1 MDNTDID
8 LTEFVI
14 FNINSMHFFG
24 YFLPEFAKNSK
35 KKIFYVIYAVT
46 FVGTTFGLSL
56 VSEIANMINSFGDI
70 ERMTDASFLL
80 LTNLVQCFKM
90 YSFINHGP
98 RVWNLIHSMNSIGFK
113 PKNIEQRIILVKEIT
128 MSKRISKTF
137 FMACTIVCSL
147 WGISPFIDRGSY
159 EKLRL
164 PLSGWYPY
172 STDTSPAYEITYAYQ
187 TLTTWI
193 NGLADVAM
201 DTFMSGIIMVIAAEL
216 SLLNDSLK
224 NLTKGC
230 KTDSLRDRKKANM
243 NLIECVIHY
252 KTIIRFADEVTN
264 LFTFSITAQFIIGVI
279 IVCVSLFQMTLVSV
293 MSFKFVSMLLYQ
305 GCVLMEIFL
314 WCYYGN
320 EIILKSDELTR
331 SAYMCEWI
339 EESRQFK
346 KNLIFFMTRTQFP
359 LKLYASGYFTLSLET
374 FTAVVKSSW
383 SYFAVLNQ
391 VHSK

>member
-1 MDNTDID
+1 MDNTLDID
-8 LTEFVI
+8 LTEFVR
-14 FNINSMHFFG
+14 FNVNSIHFFG
-24 YFLPEFAKNSK
+24 YFLPEFGKHPK
-35 KKIFYVIYAVT
+35 KKIIYVIYAVI

-56 VSEIANMINSFGDI
+56 VSEIANMINAFGDI
-70 ERMTDASFLL
+70 EKMTDASFLL

-90 YSFINHGP
+90 YSFLTHGP
-98 RVWNLIHSMNSIGFK
+98 RVWKLIHSMNNSDFK
-113 PKNIEQRIILVKEIT
+113 PKNLEQRNILVEEIK

-147 WGISPFIDRGSY
+147 WGISPFIDRGNS

-172 STDTSPAYEITYAYQ
+172 STDTSPGYEITYAHQ

-193 NGLADVAM
+193 DGLADVGM
-201 DTFMSGIIMVIAAEL
+201 DTFLSGVIMVIAAQL
-216 SLLNDSLK
+216 SLLNNSLK
-224 NLTKGC
+224 NLTKNC
-230 KTDSLRDRKKANM
+230 KNDGKKANT

-252 KTIIRFADEVTN
+252 RTIIRFADEVTY
-264 LFTFSITAQFIIGVI
+264 LFTSCITAQFIIGVI
-279 IVCVSLFQMTLVSV
+279 IVCVSLFQMTLVSLR
-293 MSFKFVSMLLYQ
+293 SFQFFSMFLYQ

-339 EESRQFK
+339 EESREFK

-359 LKLYASGYFTLSLET
+359 LKLYASRYFTLSLET

-391 VHSK
+391 VHTK